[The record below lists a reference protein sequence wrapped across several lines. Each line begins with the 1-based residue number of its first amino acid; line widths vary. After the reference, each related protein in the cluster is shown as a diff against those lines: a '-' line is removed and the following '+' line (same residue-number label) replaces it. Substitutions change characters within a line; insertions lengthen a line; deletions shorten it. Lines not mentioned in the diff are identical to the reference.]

1 MIEILNKY
9 ASFLWERFMS
19 DMDVLSNKW
28 MYIPLLIPFIF
39 YMIFFVIKWYILLFP
54 ITLPLS
60 ILKGMFK
67 VRFGNRNKIDF
78 DFSEGEILKEMHDD
92 MDFFGIPNE
101 RIETLTKKWKRNY
114 SIRRRRKN
122 DID

>member
-1 MIEILNKY
+1 MIETLNKY
-9 ASFLWERFMS
+9 VSFLWERFMA
-19 DMDVLSNKW
+19 DMDVLSNAW

-39 YMIFFVIKWYILLFP
+39 YMIFFIIKWYILLFP

-67 VRFGNRNKIDF
+67 VRFRNKYGM

-92 MDFFGIPNE
+92 MDFFGIPDE
-101 RIETLTKKWKRNY
+101 RIGTLIKKWKRNY
-114 SIRRRRKN
+114 SIRRRKK
-122 DID
+122 DVID